1 MLSNQ
6 EIEED
11 RRAAARMQSQP
22 QRRRSGPAPSTEEI
36 LEQRRR
42 SHLPSGSEN
51 DETILEAEFFSELAS
66 MDRDDPASVV
76 LQSARDAAAM
86 PDAPEFSLASKNDS
100 LEPIRQEI
108 QRSRKPRMRT
118 VEQYLC
124 DQCDKIIDTP
134 RAGFVIQGNI
144 YVADPASVGG
154 LIGNNFPD
162 TDEPISVDSVKKTV
176 LCKTCFMTAV
186 GLASGH
192 DYRSAVV
199 KKKSVVKKKR
209 RPDYDNA
216 DDEDDEFLS

>member
-1 MLSNQ
+1 MDT
-6 EIEED
+6 EED
-11 RRAAARMQSQP
+11 
-22 QRRRSGPAPSTEEI
+22 
-36 LEQRRR
+36 
-42 SHLPSGSEN
+42 
-51 DETILEAEFFSELAS
+51 D
-66 MDRDDPASVV
+66 SVV

-86 PDAPEFSLASKNDS
+86 PDAPEFPLASKKDS

-176 LCKTCFMTAV
+176 LCKTCFMEAV

-192 DYRSAVV
+192 EYRSTI
-199 KKKSVVKKKR
+199 KKKCVPKKKR
-209 RPDYDNA
+209 RSDYDNSKY
-216 DDEDDEFLS
+216 EDDVAF